1 MPTTLKIKNFQSH
14 HDTELDIK
22 ENAIN
27 VIVGESDSGKSA
39 IFRSIGLLVNNRPSG
54 DKYRTHGTRLTEVE
68 WKGVKRVKS
77 NSLNQYEIQGENEPY
92 KALRTEVPR
101 QVSERLRLSEINLRP
116 QHSAYF
122 LIDPET
128 TTPGQRARAMNELA
142 DLGLIDYTAST
153 LKGQER
159 LNSQQIAAK
168 TTELESKQKQVDAL
182 GWAVEA
188 DKELFTIESYQRSY
202 EILEVELTKLDK
214 LVTQLLDLETKLYSF
229 PDLDTEQFDHYIDWL
244 KQNDYSEL
252 ESKLDKLAEYE
263 EDLRLCPDPSQDI
276 DKISSIQIVD
286 YSGLET
292 ALTKLAEIESKS
304 WPDESWIT
312 ELQEIEVMFT
322 TMQALYD
329 KVDAMESLIG
339 ELDDVMAR
347 FNKKEIEEV
356 AAINEMN
363 LLLAE
368 AGVCPLCGCEFKG
381 DKCEEAGDGVNSK
394 DKTE

>member
-1 MPTTLKIKNFQSH
+1 MTTLKIKNFQSH

-22 ENAIN
+22 ENSIN
-27 VIVGESDSGKSA
+27 VIVGESDSGKSG
-39 IFRSIGLLVNNRPSG
+39 IFRSIELLTCNRPSG
-54 DKYRTHGTRLTEVE
+54 DKYRTHNTRKTEVE

-77 NSLNQYEIQGENEPY
+77 ASVSQYEIDGEIY
-92 KALRTEVPR
+92 KALRTDVPR
-101 QVSERLRLSEINLRP
+101 QVTEKLRLKEINFRP

-122 LIDPET
+122 MLTE
-128 TTPGQRARAMNELA
+128 TPGQRARAMNELA
-142 DLGLIDYTAST
+142 DLGLIDYTSSV

-168 TTELESKQKQVDAL
+168 TIELESKQKQVDAL
-182 GWAVEA
+182 KWAVEA
-188 DKELFTIESYQRSY
+188 DKDLEIIEGNQDYLN
-202 EILEVELTKLDK
+202 ILEVELTKLDK
-214 LVTQLLDLETKLYSF
+214 LVTKLIELETKLASFPDLETK
-229 PDLDTEQFDHYIDWL
+229 QFDHYIDWL

-292 ALTKLAEIESKS
+292 ALTKLAEIESRS

-312 ELQEIEVMFT
+312 ELKEIEEMFT

-329 KVDAMESLIG
+329 KVDTMESLIG

-347 FNKKEIEEV
+347 FNKKEIEEA
-356 AAINEMN
+356 AAIEEMN
-363 LLLAE
+363 RLLAE
-368 AGVCPLCGCEFKG
+368 AGVCPLCGCEF
-381 DKCEEAGDGVNSK
+381 DREVETDNETNLS
-394 DKTE
+394 E

>member
-1 MPTTLKIKNFQSH
+1 MTTLKIKNFQSH

-27 VIVGESDSGKSA
+27 VIVGESDSGKSG
-39 IFRSIGLLVNNRPSG
+39 IFRVVELLVCNRPSG
-54 DKYRTHGTRLTEVE
+54 DKYRTHNTRKTEVE
-68 WKGVKRVKS
+68 WKEVKRVKS
-77 NSLNQYEIQGENEPY
+77 ASVSQYEVDGEIY
-92 KALRTEVPR
+92 KALRTDVPR
-101 QVSERLRLSEINLRP
+101 QVTEKLKLSSINLRS
-116 QHSAYF
+116 QHEPYF
-122 LIDPET
+122 MLTE
-128 TTPGQRARAMNELA
+128 TPGQRARAMNELA
-142 DLGLIDYTAST
+142 DLGLIDYTASA

-159 LNSQQIAAK
+159 LNSQQITAK
-168 TTELESKQKQVDAL
+168 TTDLETKQKQVDAL
-182 GWAVEA
+182 SWAVEA
-188 DKELFTIESYQRSY
+188 DKDLFTIESYQRSY
-202 EILEVELTKLDK
+202 EILEVELAKLDK
-214 LVTQLLDLETKLYSF
+214 LVTQLLELETKLSNF
-229 PDLDTEQFDHYIDWL
+229 PDLDAEQFDHYIDWL

-312 ELQEIEVMFT
+312 ELKEIEVMFT

-347 FNKKEIEEV
+347 FNKKEIEEA
-356 AAINEMN
+356 AAIDEMN
-363 LLLAE
+363 RLLAE
-368 AGVCPLCGCEFKG
+368 AGVCPLCGCEFEK
-381 DKCEEAGDGVNSK
+381 KVEAGDETNLS
-394 DKTE
+394 E

>member
-1 MPTTLKIKNFQSH
+1 MTTLKIKNFQSH

-27 VIVGESDSGKSA
+27 VIVGESDSGKSG
-39 IFRSIGLLVNNRPSG
+39 IFRAIELLSCNRPSG
-54 DKYRTHGTRLTEVE
+54 DKYRTHNTRKTEVE

-77 NSLNQYEIQGENEPY
+77 ASVSQYEIDGEIY
-92 KALRTEVPR
+92 KALRTDVPR
-101 QVSERLRLSEINLRP
+101 QVTERLKLSSINLRS
-116 QHSAYF
+116 QHQPYF
-122 LIDPET
+122 QLTE
-128 TTPGQRARAMNELA
+128 TPGQRAKAMNELA
-142 DLGLIDYTAST
+142 DLGLIDYTASA

-159 LNSQQIAAK
+159 FNSQQITAK
-168 TTELESKQKQVDAL
+168 TAELESKQEQVDAL

-188 DKELFTIESYQRSY
+188 DKDLEIIEGGQDYLN
-202 EILEVELTKLDK
+202 ILEVELTKLDK
-214 LVTQLLDLETKLYSF
+214 LVTQLLELETKLSSY
-229 PDLDTEQFDHYIDWL
+229 PDLDTEQFDHYITWL

-252 ESKLDKLAEYE
+252 ESKLNKLAEYE

-276 DKISSIQIVD
+276 DKISSIQIID

-292 ALTKLAEIESKS
+292 ALDKLAEIESKS

-312 ELQEIEVMFT
+312 ELKEIEVMFT

-347 FNKKEIEEV
+347 FNKKEIEEA
-356 AAINEMN
+356 AAIDEMN
-363 LLLAE
+363 RLLAE
-368 AGVCPLCGCEFKG
+368 AGVCPLCGCEFSAKEG
-381 DKCEEAGDGVNSK
+381 EEAGDECTSN
-394 DKTE
+394 

>member
-1 MPTTLKIKNFQSH
+1 MTTLKIKNFQSH

-27 VIVGESDSGKSA
+27 VIVGESDSGKSG
-39 IFRSIGLLVNNRPSG
+39 IFRAFELLSCNRPSG
-54 DKYRTHGTRLTEVE
+54 DKYRTHNTRKTEVE

-77 NSLNQYEIQGENEPY
+77 ASVSQYEIDGEIY
-92 KALRTEVPR
+92 KALRTDVPR
-101 QVSERLRLSEINLRP
+101 QVTEKLRLSSINFRP
-116 QHSAYF
+116 QHSAYYM
-122 LIDPET
+122 LTE
-128 TTPGQRARAMNELA
+128 TPGQRVRSLLSLS

-159 LNSQQIAAK
+159 KNSEYILAK
-168 TTELESKQKQVDAL
+168 TTDLESKQKQVDAL
-182 GWAVEA
+182 KWAVEA
-188 DKELFTIESYQRSY
+188 DKDLEIIEGNRDYLN
-202 EILEVELTKLDK
+202 ILEVEFAKFDK
-214 LVTQLLDLETKLYSF
+214 LVTQLLELETKLASYL
-229 PDLDTEQFDHYIDWL
+229 DLDTEQFDHYIDWL

-252 ESKLDKLAEYE
+252 ETKLNKLAEYE

-276 DKISSIQIVD
+276 ERISSIQIID

-292 ALTKLAEIESKS
+292 ALDKLAEIESKS

-312 ELQEIEVMFT
+312 ELKEIEVMFT

-347 FNKKEIEEV
+347 FNKKEIEEA
-356 AAINEMN
+356 AAIEEMN
-363 LLLAE
+363 RLLEE
-368 AGVCPLCGCEFKG
+368 AGVCPLCGCEFEKG
-381 DKCEEAGDGVNSK
+381 EVSDE
-394 DKTE
+394 